1 MGKLVSNYL
10 YTVIYQLLLLLT
22 PFILTPY
29 ISRVLKPEGIG
40 TDAYVLSIVQLFL
53 VFAILSIPMYGS
65 RQIATK
71 QALEERSKEFWSIYF
86 IQLFISIIT
95 LVIYLIFAF
104 TAKEYKSLFFI
115 HIFTLV
121 STTIDVSWYFI
132 GKEQIKSVTTRN
144 IIVRL
149 VSIVLVFTLVKDIN
163 DLSYY
168 ITINAVTL
176 FVGQLIMWIPL
187 LKEITFKRIAFR
199 DIKIHVWPIIGL
211 FLPQIMIQVYTLVNR
226 IVLGRVSGEVEV
238 GYYNQADKVIRIAL
252 GFITSLGSVLLPRM
266 SAEFS
271 QGNIESMKKYIR
283 YALQFVLLITL
294 PMTLGLMGIAPNF
307 VTWFLGNEFN
317 AVINLLIIMS
327 PVIFFVGLANIFGIQ
342 ILVSTNQQNK
352 YAIAITIGAILS
364 LITNFLFVSHLA
376 STAATIA
383 LLVAEAVGAIIQMYF
398 ARKYFEF
405 KNFAGMFLKYS
416 VLSTLVFFSVS
427 AVDKFID
434 ISPLL
439 VTFIQLMIGVFIYLV
454 GLIVVKDSL
463 IVTIINTIKSKLLPK
478 QRDKHKN

>member
-1 MGKLVSNYL
+1 MRNLVTNYL

-22 PFILTPY
+22 PFVMTPY
-29 ISRVLKPEGIG
+29 VSRVLKPQGIG
-40 TDAYVLSIVQLFL
+40 TDADVLSIVQLFL

-71 QALEERSKEFWSIYF
+71 QSLEDRSKEFWSIYF
-86 IQLFISIIT
+86 VQLFISIIT
-95 LVIYLIFAF
+95 LVFFLLFIL
-104 TAKEYKSLFFI
+104 TVKENKQLFFI
-115 HIFTLV
+115 HIFTLLA
-121 STTIDVSWYFI
+121 TTIDVSWYFI

-149 VSIVLVFTLVKDIN
+149 ASIVLIFTLVKDAA
-163 DLSYY
+163 DLPYY
-168 ITINAVTL
+168 IMINAVTL

-187 LKEITFKRIAFR
+187 LKEISFQRIAFG
-199 DIKIHVWPIIGL
+199 DIKVHIGPIISL

-226 IVLGRVSGEVEV
+226 IVLGRVSGEIEV
-238 GYYNQADKVIRIAL
+238 GFYSQADKVVRIAL

-266 SAEFS
+266 ASEFS
-271 QGNIESMKKYIR
+271 QGNIESMKKYIK

-317 AVINLLIIMS
+317 AVIQLLIIMS

-352 YAIAITIGAILS
+352 YAVAITIGAVLS
-364 LITNFLFVSHLA
+364 LITNIIFVSHFA
-376 STAATIA
+376 STASALA
-383 LLVAEAVGAIIQMYF
+383 LLVAEAAGAMIQMYF

-405 KNFAGMFLKYS
+405 KSFTGMFLKYL

-427 AVDKFID
+427 AVDKYID

-439 VTFIQLMIGVFIYLV
+439 VTFIQLFIGVCIYLA
-454 GLIVVKDSL
+454 GLILVKDSL
-463 IVTIINTIKSKLLPK
+463 IMTIINTVKGKVFSKG
-478 QRDKHKN
+478 R

>member
-71 QALEERSKEFWSIYF
+71 EELEERSKEFWSIYF

-95 LVIYLIFAF
+95 LVIYLFFAM
-104 TAKEYKSLFFI
+104 TVKEYKSLFFI
-115 HIFTLV
+115 HIFTMIA
-121 STTIDVSWYFI
+121 STIDVSWYFI
-132 GKEQIKSVTTRN
+132 GKEQMKSVTTRN

-149 VSIVLVFTLVKDIN
+149 VSIALVFILVKDIS
-163 DLSYY
+163 DLPYY
-168 ITINAVTL
+168 IMINAVTL
-176 FVGQLIMWIPL
+176 FIGQLIMWIPL
-187 LKEITFKRIAFR
+187 LKEITFKKITYS
-199 DIKIHVWPIIGL
+199 DIKIHLWPIIGL

-226 IVLGRVSGEVEV
+226 IVLGRISGEVEV
-238 GYYNQADKVIRIAL
+238 GYYNQADKVVRIAL

-266 SAEFS
+266 AHEFS
-271 QGNIESMKKYIR
+271 QGNIESMKKYIK

-294 PMTLGLMGIAPNF
+294 PMTLGLMGIASNF
-307 VTWFLGNEFN
+307 VAWFLGNEFN
-317 AVINLLIIMS
+317 AVSNLLIIMS

-352 YAIAITIGAILS
+352 YAFAITIGAILS
-364 LITNFLFVSHLA
+364 LITNFLFVYNLA

-398 ARKYFEF
+398 SRKYFEF
-405 KNFAGMFLKYS
+405 KNFAGMFLKYF
-416 VLSTLVFFSVS
+416 VLSTLVFFSAR
-427 AVDKFID
+427 AVDKLIN
-434 ISPLL
+434 ISPLYI
-439 VTFIQLMIGVFIYLV
+439 TFIQLFIGVGIYLV
-454 GLIVVKDSL
+454 GLIVIKDSL
-463 IVTIINTIKSKLLPK
+463 IISIINTTKRKFST
-478 QRDKHKN
+478 RG